1 MKIFILSYWQELH
14 SMGKV
19 ARTFFAVG
27 AILFLFFLFFA
38 FLLAG
43 LSFCGSSLPWES
55 WVGTIFSLVG
65 RISVLF
71 FSLSYISDYL
81 FRQRET
87 DK

>member
-1 MKIFILSYWQELH
+1 
-14 SMGKV
+14 MGKL
-19 ARTFFAVG
+19 ARAFFAVG
-27 AILFLFFLFFA
+27 AILFLFFLFFT

-43 LSFCGSSLPWES
+43 LCFYGSSLPWES
-55 WVGTIFSLVG
+55 WVGIIFSLLG

>member
-14 SMGKV
+14 SMGKL
-19 ARTFFAVG
+19 ARAFFAVG
-27 AILFLFFLFFA
+27 AILFLFFLFFT

-43 LSFCGSSLPWES
+43 LSFYGSSLPWES
-55 WVGTIFSLVG
+55 WVGIIFSLLG